1 LSVISWIFETGPS
14 NLENFLTCDYFL
26 RFLIFPI
33 NAVLLSISPFF
44 DVNIVAIKNCGTL

>member
-1 LSVISWIFETGPS
+1 LQ
-14 NLENFLTCDYFL
+14 LFL

-44 DVNIVAIKNCGTL
+44 DVYILTIKNCETLKIIHSTYF